1 MENSS
6 SKYYNLVLYAGEKY
20 QVKTTVDDIIGSDYY
35 LKYSIDGDIS
45 DLFSLSDKGYIEVI
59 SKLDESEVYVIDVEL
74 YQKDSNKKVASKYF
88 VLSLREGEYVDFTLT
103 NDDLE
108 YDETNSTYI
117 LKMDSGSRYYLA
129 YSVTSNTAYIITYT
143 LKDSSYASFMSVN
156 DEGVIFTTETTEDKV
171 GEIVI
176 KIHSGN
182 GLLDEISLKV
192 YLCKSEEAKNELKVY
207 NLNDSTE
214 ITDSTNITI
223 YENEEVAFDV
233 KYNNQYVTNVITF
246 SDTNVLEVENTTNT
260 IKALKEGIC
269 EVVFQYEEEQITI
282 TVKVIKDKAIAIEAL
297 NQGSD
302 FIMVNGSLHYLGNLY
317 IKYESGRSEE
327 IKDHSLLKVVIND
340 KDEHYKAVSFTY
352 HEITITYDVKY
363 YHAKEYDGGNGIISI
378 KTTPSFNPD
387 VRLCSE
393 AGDMCSLNC
402 SENSYYVC
410 LHGGK
415 KDSRELT
422 FIATPNDGYQVKKW
436 TFNGEKVLDN
446 ETNFYTATVSNKD
459 NYNGVISVV
468 FEKASHNHDYVD
480 GLCDCG
486 EFDNN
491 WLNENFDLL
500 EDKILFNG
508 TVDDEF
514 NCDIILLTLK
524 HTTTY
529 VELTKRHFKINCITK
544 VEYVGGP
551 KPPEYFFK
559 DEYKHLLAKYN
570 QIVFLHVDV
579 QSKSEIIELIK
590 ELEKLEFVRSANPNH
605 IESPDV

>member
-1 MENSS
+1 M
-6 SKYYNLVLYAGEKY
+6 
-20 QVKTTVDDIIGSDYY
+20 
-35 LKYSIDGDIS
+35 
-45 DLFSLSDKGYIEVI
+45 
-59 SKLDESEVYVIDVEL
+59 

-214 ITDSTNITI
+214 ITDSTKITI

-282 TVKVIKDKAIAIEAL
+282 TVKVI
-297 NQGSD
+297 
-302 FIMVNGSLHYLGNLY
+302 
-317 IKYESGRSEE
+317 
-327 IKDHSLLKVVIND
+327 
-340 KDEHYKAVSFTY
+340 
-352 HEITITYDVKY
+352 
-363 YHAKEYDGGNGIISI
+363 
-378 KTTPSFNPD
+378 
-387 VRLCSE
+387 
-393 AGDMCSLNC
+393 
-402 SENSYYVC
+402 
-410 LHGGK
+410 
-415 KDSRELT
+415 
-422 FIATPNDGYQVKKW
+422 
-436 TFNGEKVLDN
+436 
-446 ETNFYTATVSNKD
+446 
-459 NYNGVISVV
+459 
-468 FEKASHNHDYVD
+468 
-480 GLCDCG
+480 
-486 EFDNN
+486 
-491 WLNENFDLL
+491 
-500 EDKILFNG
+500 
-508 TVDDEF
+508 
-514 NCDIILLTLK
+514 
-524 HTTTY
+524 
-529 VELTKRHFKINCITK
+529 
-544 VEYVGGP
+544 
-551 KPPEYFFK
+551 
-559 DEYKHLLAKYN
+559 
-570 QIVFLHVDV
+570 
-579 QSKSEIIELIK
+579 
-590 ELEKLEFVRSANPNH
+590 
-605 IESPDV
+605 

>member
-182 GLLDEISLKV
+182 GLLDETSLKV

-223 YENEEVAFDV
+223 YENE
-233 KYNNQYVTNVITF
+233 
-246 SDTNVLEVENTTNT
+246 
-260 IKALKEGIC
+260 
-269 EVVFQYEEEQITI
+269 
-282 TVKVIKDKAIAIEAL
+282 
-297 NQGSD
+297 
-302 FIMVNGSLHYLGNLY
+302 
-317 IKYESGRSEE
+317 
-327 IKDHSLLKVVIND
+327 
-340 KDEHYKAVSFTY
+340 
-352 HEITITYDVKY
+352 
-363 YHAKEYDGGNGIISI
+363 
-378 KTTPSFNPD
+378 
-387 VRLCSE
+387 
-393 AGDMCSLNC
+393 
-402 SENSYYVC
+402 
-410 LHGGK
+410 
-415 KDSRELT
+415 
-422 FIATPNDGYQVKKW
+422 
-436 TFNGEKVLDN
+436 
-446 ETNFYTATVSNKD
+446 
-459 NYNGVISVV
+459 
-468 FEKASHNHDYVD
+468 
-480 GLCDCG
+480 
-486 EFDNN
+486 
-491 WLNENFDLL
+491 
-500 EDKILFNG
+500 
-508 TVDDEF
+508 
-514 NCDIILLTLK
+514 
-524 HTTTY
+524 
-529 VELTKRHFKINCITK
+529 
-544 VEYVGGP
+544 
-551 KPPEYFFK
+551 
-559 DEYKHLLAKYN
+559 
-570 QIVFLHVDV
+570 
-579 QSKSEIIELIK
+579 
-590 ELEKLEFVRSANPNH
+590 
-605 IESPDV
+605 